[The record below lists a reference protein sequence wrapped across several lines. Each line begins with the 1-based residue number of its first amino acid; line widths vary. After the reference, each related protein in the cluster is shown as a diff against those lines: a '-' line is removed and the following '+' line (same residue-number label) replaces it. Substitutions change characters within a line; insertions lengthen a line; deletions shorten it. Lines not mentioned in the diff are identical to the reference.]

1 MEAIA
6 QGGIEGLAAHVA
18 GNYDFTSGDNLL
30 HRTDGFIS
38 LDGSKDLHWEAVDKG
53 SGQFKKIMEL
63 AGGNEEES
71 LVLLVG
77 GDEKARQMLADQGVE
92 LSGDESP
99 EQLGTLLIETFR
111 DEADPNKLNISHDQL
126 ALNRDWQGMY
136 ESYTANQSFFD
147 ARTWIA
153 GNKDALRAANQG
165 DDVTTKL
172 EYYTLLYEPLKA
184 ALSQRFSVSGDTDPL
199 QYLVENTSEVQVDG
213 WNSPLRVHNNI
224 ADNLRRALQNT
235 INAGEQIPPHSG
247 GLVIRFQTNTDNRLR
262 LSNHSLGMA
271 FDIDQANNPQRFLD
285 KESVNDPY
293 FTRYIQNTI
302 GVRPKGVSGWEQN
315 RQYAELV
322 NGFSAHLERR
332 KSTVENMIN
341 NLSNRGIYAALPT
354 LKAKLQEIETSIT
367 KWEGEPEESLWFNMT
382 RTFVNNLIDEGF
394 KWAGDWWY
402 QKDYMHFEAE

>member
-1 MEAIA
+1 
-6 QGGIEGLAAHVA
+6 
-18 GNYDFTSGDNLL
+18 
-30 HRTDGFIS
+30 
-38 LDGSKDLHWEAVDKG
+38 
-53 SGQFKKIMEL
+53 
-63 AGGNEEES
+63 
-71 LVLLVG
+71 
-77 GDEKARQMLADQGVE
+77 MLATNPIVSDRRSSVVNTNTVNLRIIHSE
-92 LSGDESP
+92 PYSRS
-99 EQLGTLLIETFR
+99 TNR

-136 ESYTANQSFFD
+136 ESCTANQSFFD

-165 DDVTTKL
+165 DDVTTNL

-213 WNSPLRVHNNI
+213 WNSPLRVHNRI
-224 ADNLRRALQNT
+224 ADNLRTALQNT

-271 FDIDQANNPQRFLD
+271 FDIDAANNPQRFLD

-293 FTRYIQNTI
+293 FTRYIQNTM

-322 NGFSAHLERR
+322 NGFSGYLERR

-354 LKAKLQEIETSIT
+354 LKSELQEIEASW
-367 KWEGEPEESLWFNMT
+367 KRWEEQPRESLEFNMT
-382 RTFVNNLIDEGF
+382 RTFVNNLIDAGF

-402 QKDYMHFEAE
+402 QKDYMHFQAEQQ

>member
-1 MEAIA
+1 MS
-6 QGGIEGLAAHVA
+6 AAEFIISHRRSSVV
-18 GNYDFTSGDNLL
+18 NTNTVNLRII
-30 HRTDGFIS
+30 H
-38 LDGSKDLHWEAVDKG
+38 
-53 SGQFKKIMEL
+53 
-63 AGGNEEES
+63 
-71 LVLLVG
+71 
-77 GDEKARQMLADQGVE
+77 
-92 LSGDESP
+92 P
-99 EQLGTLLIETFR
+99 EPYSRSTNR

-165 DDVTTKL
+165 DDVTTNL

-184 ALSQRFSVSGDTDPL
+184 ALNQRFGVSGGTDPL

-213 WNSPLRVHNNI
+213 WNSPLRVHNTI
-224 ADNLRRALQNT
+224 ADNLRRGLQNT

-247 GLVIRFQTNTDNRLR
+247 GLVIRFQTNDDNRLR

-271 FDIDQANNPQRFLD
+271 FDIDVANNPQWFLK

-293 FTRYIQNTI
+293 FTRYIQNTM

-315 RQYAELV
+315 RRYAELV
-322 NGFSAHLERR
+322 NGFSDYLEHR
-332 KSTVENMIN
+332 KNSLENMIKQS
-341 NLSNRGIYAALPT
+341 LSLRRYDLLPEYN
-354 LKAKLQEIETSIT
+354 KEWNEITNSIT
-367 KWEGEPEESLWFNMT
+367 KWKGLPEKSLEFNMI
-382 RTFVNNLIDEGF
+382 RTFVNNLIDAGF

>member
-1 MEAIA
+1 MS
-6 QGGIEGLAAHVA
+6 AAEFIISHRRSSVV
-18 GNYDFTSGDNLL
+18 NTNTVNLRII
-30 HRTDGFIS
+30 H
-38 LDGSKDLHWEAVDKG
+38 
-53 SGQFKKIMEL
+53 
-63 AGGNEEES
+63 
-71 LVLLVG
+71 
-77 GDEKARQMLADQGVE
+77 
-92 LSGDESP
+92 P
-99 EQLGTLLIETFR
+99 EPYSRSTNR

-165 DDVTTKL
+165 DDVTTNL

-184 ALSQRFSVSGDTDPL
+184 ALNQRFGVSGGTDPL

-213 WNSPLRVHNNI
+213 WNSPLRVHNTI
-224 ADNLRRALQNT
+224 ADNLRRGLQNT

-247 GLVIRFQTNTDNRLR
+247 GLVIRFQNNKPEDGLH

-271 FDIDQANNPQRFLD
+271 FDIDQANNPQRFLK

-293 FTRYIQNTI
+293 FTRYIQNTM

-315 RQYAELV
+315 RRYAELV
-322 NGFSAHLERR
+322 NGFSGYLERR

-341 NLSNRGIYAALPT
+341 NLSNQGIYAALPT
-354 LKAKLQEIETSIT
+354 LKSELQEIEASW
-367 KWEGEPEESLWFNMT
+367 KEWKGQPQDSLWFNMT
-382 RTFVNNLIDEGF
+382 RTFVNNLIDAGF

-402 QKDYMHFEAE
+402 QKDYMHFEAEQQ